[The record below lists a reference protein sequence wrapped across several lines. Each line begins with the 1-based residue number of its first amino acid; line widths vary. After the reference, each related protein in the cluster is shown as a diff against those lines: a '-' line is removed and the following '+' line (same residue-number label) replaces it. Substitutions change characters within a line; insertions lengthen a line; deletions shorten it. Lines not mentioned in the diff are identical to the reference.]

1 MIFNNW
7 TNIYWESPRVRC
19 MFSSLLS
26 IFEPT
31 QPDCCA
37 LTANHQTKTSPGFS
51 PEEHILTPSFSTPR
65 KLSSSPESPFIH
77 SFIQSTIILL
87 LQLPHPLPPPPPMT
101 FPFPQTLVAWNT
113 GVTNCSDSRAQAQI
127 RNSHSMQARWE
138 FWWPGQESQT
148 MSRGHVSVCLS
159 GQSMYLSHSWSNQWS
174 LCRNLK
180 PPNLCFFFFF
190 SRKARSSNFMWIL
203 PTFQTSCR
211 SDKIHVW
218 VGVGLR
224 TSFAVLPCASSFLV
238 VKMGTGKVPMRSK
251 RVRICK
257 ALGTLFALVLIFK

>member
-180 PPNLCFFFFF
+180 PPNLCFFFFSQEKPEAQILCEF
-190 SRKARSSNFMWIL
+190 YQPFKLLVDQTKSMSGSELAYGRVLQSFPVPQVSSSLKWGQGKFLWDL
-203 PTFQTSCR
+203 SEFVFV
-211 SDKIHVW
+211 KH
-218 VGVGLR
+218 LE
-224 TSFAVLPCASSFLV
+224 PCLH
-238 VKMGTGKVPMRSK
+238 
-251 RVRICK
+251 
-257 ALGTLFALVLIFK
+257 